1 MLHIYFAPRAFSP
14 RQMPSVTRSIS
25 QGQKLVSR
33 QTLGVHEIINSN
45 FLRIMEKNPAIS
57 TIFFSELLFPDPEI
71 LASKTIFRAASCKKS
86 TRKNKLIR
94 KNKSTRTEIFRYK
107 ISVLVDLFFLINL
120 FFSY

>member
-33 QTLGVHEIINSN
+33 QTLGVHEIINST

-57 TIFFSELLFPDPEI
+57 TILFSELLFLDTEI
-71 LASKTIFRAASCKKS
+71 LASKTIFRGSFGHQM
-86 TRKNKLIR
+86 LIR
-94 KNKSTRTEIFRYK
+94 FNMIRFY
-107 ISVLVDLFFLINL
+107 
-120 FFSY
+120 

>member
-1 MLHIYFAPRAFSP
+1 MSISQDKAQKKKMLHIYFAPRAFSP

-71 LASKTIFRAASCKKS
+71 LASKTIFRDAGNYQRIGKG
-86 TRKNKLIR
+86 
-94 KNKSTRTEIFRYK
+94 YW
-107 ISVLVDLFFLINL
+107 VL
-120 FFSY
+120 SSA